1 MRGAVIFDLDGC
13 LVDSEP
19 HSLEALAAEMR
30 ALGIHDATA
39 EEVGARFLGVS
50 LSVIRSYVA
59 ARAGRTVPPDFDAR
73 VERRLFAA
81 YRDNL
86 RLIDGVPDL
95 LARLQ
100 AAGIPMAI
108 ASGGSIPRLAK
119 TLRIA
124 GLDAV
129 FAGRAFSADLVA
141 HGKPAPD
148 LFLHAAAALGVDPA
162 DCVVLE
168 DSPHGI
174 EGACRAGARAVGFV
188 GGSHLAGCRQAHA
201 DLLRAKGA
209 LAVQADMNGMFD
221 LLCDPDPFANH
232 EASR

>member
-1 MRGAVIFDLDGC
+1 MRRAVIFDLDGC

-30 ALGIHDATA
+30 AIGIHDATS
-39 EEVGARFLGVS
+39 EEIGARFLGVS
-50 LSVIRSYVA
+50 LSVIRAYVA
-59 ARAGRTVPPDFDAR
+59 GRAGSPVPPDFDAK

-81 YRDNL
+81 YRDHL

-100 AAGIPMAI
+100 AANIPMAI
-108 ASGGSIPRLAK
+108 ASGGSIPRLTE

-124 GLDAV
+124 GLDRV
-129 FAGRAFSADLVA
+129 FEGRAFSADLVP

-174 EGACRAGARAVGFV
+174 EGARRAGARAVGFV
-188 GGSHLAGCRQAHA
+188 GGSHLAGHRQAHA

-209 LAVQADMNGMFD
+209 SRVQADMNGMFE
-221 LLCDPDPFANH
+221 LLCA
-232 EASR
+232 